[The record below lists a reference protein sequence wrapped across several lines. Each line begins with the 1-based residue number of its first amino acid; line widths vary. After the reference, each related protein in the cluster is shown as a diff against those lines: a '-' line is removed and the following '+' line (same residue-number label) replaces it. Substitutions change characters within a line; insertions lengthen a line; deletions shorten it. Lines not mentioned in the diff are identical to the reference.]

1 MLSWEYPP
9 HIVGGLGAHVAEAL
23 PALARDGAAVTLV
36 TPRWKGGA
44 EAEWVH
50 PNARVYRVTPPV
62 SEISNFFADVQQ
74 TNLTLEQFAH
84 TAWEQA
90 DGFDLIHAH
99 DWLVGFAAQALKKIY
114 KTPLIVTIHATERGR
129 GRGALHGEMAQ
140 AIHGAEWWLTYEAWR
155 VIATSHFMAD
165 EVQRYFD
172 LPQDKIAVIPNGVDA
187 SRYAALSATERDA
200 WRAQWAEPHE
210 RIVYFVGRLQQEKG
224 LFVLV
229 DAARQALAVAP
240 NVKFIIAG
248 TGSIL
253 GALRAQ
259 VQAWG
264 LSDRIWLP
272 GYISDMMRDQLFQ
285 MADVAVAPSLYE
297 PFGIVA
303 LEAMAAQC
311 PVIVSD
317 VGGLSEV
324 VDDGL
329 TGIKIPP
336 DRSDLLAQAILQ
348 SLNARAQAA
357 EMAERAYAV
366 VCRMYTWEHIAR
378 AHVNLYHD
386 VMERR
391 RATVW
396 H

>member
-1 MLSWEYPP
+1 M
-9 HIVGGLGAHVAEAL
+9 
-23 PALARDGAAVTLV
+23 
-36 TPRWKGGA
+36 
-44 EAEWVH
+44 
-50 PNARVYRVTPPV
+50 
-62 SEISNFFADVQQ
+62 
-74 TNLTLEQFAH
+74 
-84 TAWEQA
+84 
-90 DGFDLIHAH
+90 
-99 DWLVGFAAQALKKIY
+99 
-114 KTPLIVTIHATERGR
+114 
-129 GRGALHGEMAQ
+129 
-140 AIHGAEWWLTYEAWR
+140 
-155 VIATSHFMAD
+155 
-165 EVQRYFD
+165 
-172 LPQDKIAVIPNGVDA
+172 DA

-366 VCRMYTWEHIAR
+366 VCRMYTWDHIAR